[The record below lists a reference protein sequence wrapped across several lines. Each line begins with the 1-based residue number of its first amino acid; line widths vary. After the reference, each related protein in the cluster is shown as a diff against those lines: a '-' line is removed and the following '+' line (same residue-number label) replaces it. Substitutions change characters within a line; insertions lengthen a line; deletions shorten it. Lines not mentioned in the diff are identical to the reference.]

1 MQLIPIQAPD
11 GVQLALWKVSD
22 NRGPAVILTHGTFSN
37 QRSCRGLAQRLAAD
51 GFAPWIFEWRG
62 HGKSHAPSTPAT
74 LDDVA
79 NYDIPT
85 VLHAVKDFQKQ
96 DKVFFVG
103 HSGGGLAMS
112 MWMARNPALAK
123 KQLHGLVLMAAQA
136 TCAAGTLKKRALIS
150 LIDIFLKVTR
160 SAPGHLFKIGPEPES
175 FALMRQ
181 WCKWNLTQKF
191 SGLDGFDYLQ
201 HLQEVDVPVLALSGA
216 GDLFIAPTSGC
227 LELAESFGGQRV
239 QFQQCGR
246 ANGYSEDYTHDRLI
260 LSKSASV
267 QIWPM
272 VSDWLSVNF
281 GDPSAFSPRMTTAVQ

>member
-1 MQLIPIQAPD
+1 MQCIPIRASD
-11 GVQLALWKVSD
+11 GVQLALWKVAD
-22 NRGPAVILTHGTFSN
+22 HDGPAVILTHGTFSN
-37 QRSCRGLAQRLAAD
+37 HRSCLPLAQKLAED
-51 GFAPWIFEWRG
+51 GFVPWILDWRG
-62 HGKSHAPSTPAT
+62 HGESQAPSAPAT

-79 NYDIPT
+79 NYDLPAA
-85 VLHAVKDFQKQ
+85 LHAVKKFHKQ
-96 DKVFFVG
+96 GKVFFVG

-112 MWMARNPALAK
+112 MWMARNPDLAK
-123 KQLHGLVLMAAQA
+123 EQVHGLVLMAAQA
-136 TCAAGTLKKRALIS
+136 TRAAQSLKNRTLIS

-160 SAPGHLFKIGPEPES
+160 SAPGHLLKIGPEPES

-201 HLQEVDVPVLALSGA
+201 HLSEVTVPVLALAGA
-216 GDLFIAPTSGC
+216 GDRFIAPTRGC
-227 LELAESFGGQRV
+227 QELAESFGGNQV

-246 ANGYSEDYTHDRLI
+246 ASGYAEDYTHDRLI

-272 VSDWLSVNF
+272 ISEWLSEN
-281 GDPSAFSPRMTTAVQ
+281 SLERHI